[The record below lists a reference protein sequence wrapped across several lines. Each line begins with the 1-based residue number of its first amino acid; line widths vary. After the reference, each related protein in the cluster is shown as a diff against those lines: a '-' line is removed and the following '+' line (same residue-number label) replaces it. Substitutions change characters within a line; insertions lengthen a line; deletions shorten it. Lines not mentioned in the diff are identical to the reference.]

1 MERNAQISR
10 LLTPEIA
17 QQVTHITIGG
27 IRLPRCARLANLVLF
42 VQAHSQKFL
51 ARKVISKAVM
61 PAHHAVLENFV
72 QILTEVK

>member
-1 MERNAQISR
+1 MERNVQILR

-17 QQVTHITIGG
+17 QLTLITIGG
-27 IRLPRCARLANLVLF
+27 IRLPQCAKLANLVLY
-42 VQAHSQKFL
+42 VPAHSQKFL